1 MFVSG
6 HCSEKGRDPPRG
18 LQLILGTKERP
29 HLVDTLV
36 MANLG
41 YWQMK
46 VSPGVW
52 YLQLAP
58 GRSSELYRF
67 KEPGVGNHTYPLSK
81 LVAID
86 GLRGK
91 LLHIEVEKKRGKEQ
105 EDLLNYSD
113 DNQTQEKKV
122 TIFWWNYMSA
132 YLDKHWNNHCNLNPE
147 LDNPLP
153 IFKFCQFTSTVS
165 FQMLSNYPYVL

>member
-6 HCSEKGRDPPRG
+6 HCSEKGREPPRG
-18 LQLILGTKERP
+18 LQLILGPKESS

-58 GRSSELYRF
+58 GRSSELYQF
-67 KEPGVGNHTYPLSK
+67 KETEAGNHTYPFSK

-113 DNQTQEKKV
+113 DNQTKEKKV
-122 TIFWWNYMSA
+122 TNFWLEFYECPA
-132 YLDKHWNNHCNLNPE
+132 
-147 LDNPLP
+147 
-153 IFKFCQFTSTVS
+153 
-165 FQMLSNYPYVL
+165 